1 MCTSSIWGGKWLKLA
16 KTSLKASLVMGL
28 ILASS
33 QPFSLADEPLT
44 VPSNLK
50 PSDSSQLITT
60 DQTFLLPLKLQTV
73 KERRWVTVT
82 GYSSTVEETD
92 EDPFITASGK
102 WVADGFVA
110 SNALPFGTQIRFP
123 ELFPNKIFIVEDR
136 MNQRYDEEHIDIWF
150 NSKELAKEFG
160 VKYTLME
167 IL

>member
-1 MCTSSIWGGKWLKLA
+1 MCTSSFWAGKWLKLA
-16 KTSLKASLVMGL
+16 KTGLKASLVMGL

-33 QPFSLADEPLT
+33 QPFSLADESSV

-50 PSDSSQLITT
+50 VDNSAELLTT
-60 DQTFLLPLKLQTV
+60 DHTFLLPLQNQDF
-73 KERRWVTVT
+73 KERKWVTVT

-102 WVADGFVA
+102 WVSDGVVA
-110 SNALPFGTQIRFP
+110 SNALPFGTKIRFP

-150 NSKELAKEFG
+150 SSKELAKEFG
-160 VKYTLME
+160 VKYTVME